1 MVDDVME
8 DNPSP
13 VDGIERSLPL
23 DADQTFTAG
32 ADPKA
37 IVRQDQPPLRLPDTP
52 NPTSSPPEGKK

>member
-13 VDGIERSLPL
+13 VDGIERGLPL
-23 DADQTFTAG
+23 DADSTLTAG

-37 IVRQDQPPLRLPDTP
+37 IVPPNQPPLRPPDTSSP
-52 NPTSSPPEGKK
+52 PPSPPEGKK